1 MQGLT
6 VILLLLNSMDT
17 LVGAAAF
24 VCIETV
30 VGLGVKPIEEV
41 SSNSATKDVCIDEL
55 GDSTSCADGNSNTE
69 SPGEDAE

>member
-6 VILLLLNSMDT
+6 VILLLLNSTDIS
-17 LVGAAAF
+17 VGEATF

-30 VGLGVKPIEEV
+30 VGLGVNPIEEV
-41 SSNSATKDVCIDEL
+41 SSNSAMKDVCVDEL
-55 GDSTSCADGNSNTE
+55 GDSTRCADGNSNTE